1 MTEDKE
7 GAQVKVPREVKPELR
22 SQGEA
27 QMPSAWA
34 GCAHWNLS
42 HQVRLCED
50 GSGES
55 VMKKNSKIIAVFF
68 SRYSQLETLFMKTGH
83 RSISLQILGGE

>member
-7 GAQVKVPREVKPELR
+7 NVQVKVPREVKPELR

-34 GCAHWNLS
+34 GHAHLNLS
-42 HQVRLCED
+42 HRVRLCED
-50 GSGES
+50 GSGEPI
-55 VMKKNSKIIAVFF
+55 MKNSSKNIATSFPCV
-68 SRYSQLETLFMKTGH
+68 RQLETLFMKTGP
-83 RSISLQILGGE
+83 RSLSL